1 MILYT
6 SHCPKCNVLKTKL
19 DQKKINYNTVEDT
32 NIFINKGFEELP
44 KLELDDGTILSF
56 VEANKYINGL

>member
-19 DQKKINYNTVEDT
+19 DQKKIDYKTIEDRDT
-32 NIFINKGFEELP
+32 FINKGFEELP

-56 VEANKYINGL
+56 VEANKYINNL

>member
-19 DQKKINYNTVEDT
+19 DQKKIDYKTIEDQD
-32 NIFINKGFEELP
+32 IFINKGFEELP

-56 VEANKYINGL
+56 VEANKYINNL

>member
-19 DQKKINYNTVEDT
+19 DQKKIEYKTIEDT
-32 NIFINKGFEELP
+32 NIFIEKGFEELP

-56 VEANKYINGL
+56 VEANKYVNSL